1 MNPAV
6 YITVSVKIKS
16 GNYNFRSSGSI
27 LEFDGYLK
35 VYKKNEEK
43 EDDITIPELEKD
55 EVLQQD
61 NVDGEQHFTQPPPR
75 YTEALLIKT
84 LEEIGVGRP
93 STYAPTIYTITTRG
107 YVTKENKVF
116 YTTELGEIVNN
127 IIKNN
132 FEDIINVDFTAR
144 MEKRLDEVEEG
155 NIEWKD
161 VLRQFYPNFNK
172 MIEIAEEKIAAVEIK
187 DEETDII
194 CENCGANMVI
204 KYGRYGKFLGC
215 PNFPDCTNT
224 KPFYEDAKVKCPDC
238 GGKVYIKK
246 TKKGRKYYGCE
257 NNPECQFISWNKP
270 TGEKCPQCGSY
281 LVEKGTK
288 KIRITCSNTECGYSI
303 EKKENDELD

>member
-1 MNPAV
+1 
-6 YITVSVKIKS
+6 
-16 GNYNFRSSGSI
+16 
-27 LEFDGYLK
+27 
-35 VYKKNEEK
+35 
-43 EDDITIPELEKD
+43 
-55 EVLQQD
+55 
-61 NVDGEQHFTQPPPR
+61 
-75 YTEALLIKT
+75 
-84 LEEIGVGRP
+84 
-93 STYAPTIYTITTRG
+93 
-107 YVTKENKVF
+107 
-116 YTTELGEIVNN
+116 
-127 IIKNN
+127 
-132 FEDIINVDFTAR
+132 